1 LGGFPV
7 KKLDLWQFSGPQEF
21 QEFLSTLLHAEYR
34 GFRSLDVWSPDRG
47 VDGYIDNYETI
58 FQFKYPVR
66 QRLDKRSVLNSLE
79 IALKS
84 FANRMRYW
92 RLVSPAEPSP
102 GIVEA
107 VESKQRETG
116 IDCRIW
122 GKSWILALL
131 AKHREI
137 AVQTFGADV
146 QEVLDRMDGVISPKL
161 DDIAKQMRSRRL
173 IVVKNV
179 VAPPADSIST
189 EEATLVFEKVKAIAE
204 AHGGGK
210 REFGRAWSSF
220 YNKFGIPKGLYRQ
233 ISKRRLPEILKWLDH
248 CIVYRTQI
256 ASPEKRDSSLRRGI
270 KSIVRQLR
278 WTKSQEEMFYYDIV
292 GLRHVT
298 EMTTAQKELVLAKL
312 NQLQT
317 RPRFRL
323 VE

>member
-1 LGGFPV
+1 
-7 KKLDLWQFSGPQEF
+7 
-21 QEFLSTLLHAEYR
+21 
-34 GFRSLDVWSPDRG
+34 
-47 VDGYIDNYETI
+47 
-58 FQFKYPVR
+58 
-66 QRLDKRSVLNSLE
+66 
-79 IALKS
+79 
-84 FANRMRYW
+84 MRYW